1 MPAGMSAVLAWLVA
15 RRAWHWLIRSG
26 LIRPDPVR
34 SGPVRSGLM
43 RRLTPVSGSVLVDPV
58 AAEA

>member
-34 SGPVRSGLM
+34 SGLM

-58 AAEA
+58 VAEA